1 MNRLGNPLIS
11 ISAPLLILLAITGFL
26 HREGK
31 DKIQAIPAL
40 VVGNGLIVTG
50 VLRRFRRRRMLFLE
64 IKNNINDQNFHT

>member
-11 ISAPLLILLAITGFL
+11 IAAPLLILLAIAGFL

-40 VVGNGLIVTG
+40 VVGSGLVLTG
-50 VLRRFRRRRMLFLE
+50 AIRRLRRRRMLYSE
-64 IKNNINDQNFHT
+64 IKKDMNEQNF